1 MIVRVVEALGRL
13 LLDRVESWG
22 RFVFFLARALSW
34 VFRPPWRLRLIM
46 NQLEFV
52 GVQSLSIIMVTGFF
66 TGGVFALQAEYG
78 FGLFGA
84 QSLTGSTVTL
94 ALSRSIGPVFAAL
107 MVVARAG
114 SAMAAEIGT
123 MKVTEQIDALEAM
136 AVDPVEYLVA
146 PRLVAGTLMVPILSA
161 LFSAI
166 GLVGTWLVCIKLL
179 DINEGAFWE
188 RIYWYADPEDLLF
201 GLAKASVFGLVLAAV
216 GCYKGLNVRG
226 GAAGVGQATT
236 QAVVVSS
243 VSILVLDYFLTDFLM
258 SMGWLT

>member
-1 MIVRVVEALGRL
+1 MIVRWIERFGRYIQ
-13 LLDRVESWG
+13 DFVESWG
-22 RFVFFLARALSW
+22 GFLFFLVRSVIW
-34 VFRPPWRLRLIM
+34 IFRPPWRLNLIM
-46 NQLEFV
+46 AQLEFV

-84 QSLTGSTVTL
+84 QSLTGSTVLL

-136 AVDPVEYLVA
+136 AVDPLEYLVA
-146 PRLVAGTLMVPILSA
+146 PRLVGGTFMLPLLSA
-161 LFSAI
+161 LFTAV
-166 GLVGTWLVCIKLL
+166 GLVGTWMVSVKLL
-179 DINEGAFWE
+179 LINEGAFWE

-201 GLAKASVFGLVLAAV
+201 GLAKASVFGFVLAAV